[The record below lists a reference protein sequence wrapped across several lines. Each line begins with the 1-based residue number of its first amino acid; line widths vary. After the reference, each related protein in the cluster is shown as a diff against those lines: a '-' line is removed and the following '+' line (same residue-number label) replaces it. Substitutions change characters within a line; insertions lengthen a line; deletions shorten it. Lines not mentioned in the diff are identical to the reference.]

1 MMDKA
6 RSVARS
12 RFELFMKTLLAQ
24 ERGECKEIVCEKER
38 VRNYLNTHSPER
50 GARLKIHPPV
60 KSGRFCPS

>member
-24 ERGECKEIVCEKER
+24 ECGECKEIVCGEER
-38 VRNYLNTHSPER
+38 IGN
-50 GARLKIHPPV
+50 
-60 KSGRFCPS
+60 